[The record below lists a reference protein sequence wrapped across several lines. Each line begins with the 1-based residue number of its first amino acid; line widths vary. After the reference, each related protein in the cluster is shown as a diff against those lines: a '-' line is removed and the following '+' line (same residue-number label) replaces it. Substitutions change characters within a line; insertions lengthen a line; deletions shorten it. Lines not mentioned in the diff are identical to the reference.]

1 MRSVPACCCLSS
13 GTEHS
18 SSRAPRRAARAAQ
31 SEMRTQ
37 EGVRAEARTV
47 ELRAVAQLGP
57 AAARSPAP
65 PFRRAPP
72 HPAPPQRPARRRM
85 ELAPASPLIEELAAG
100 VRHRA
105 AAPRLREPYPVYAR
119 APGAHAVWTAPKPAL
134 RAGARVAAA
143 APAPLQRGAQQRH
156 HRRLYTSHCWSLE
169 APQSFLPLT

>member
-1 MRSVPACCCLSS
+1 VRGHEQSVDPHSSRIERPAARGGAGEAAPAPLRKSS
-13 GTEHS
+13 GS
-18 SSRAPRRAARAAQ
+18 WK
-31 SEMRTQ
+31 
-37 EGVRAEARTV
+37 GVRAEARTM

-119 APGAHAVWTAPKPAL
+119 APGAHAV
-134 RAGARVAAA
+134 
-143 APAPLQRGAQQRH
+143 
-156 HRRLYTSHCWSLE
+156 
-169 APQSFLPLT
+169 